1 MNPLS
6 ALPKRLTGLT
16 DKLAGKAARTEDQAK
31 PTHLRPVADDGTV
44 PGATEPGPA
53 VQPAPP
59 SLLERARS
67 EFTPPDIWSKGRPS
81 LLDIVNHGRYGQQVP
96 DEGMARTAARAWSWF
111 AALNAAVAYAWQWVT
126 ERPSRTTIAVALVVL
141 STLVPAAR
149 AVLTVLLWPAH
160 TAIELITDY

>member
-6 ALPKRLTGLT
+6 ALPKKLTNIT
-16 DKLAGKAARTEDQAK
+16 DKLAGKARTDERPQ
-31 PTHLRPVADDGTV
+31 HLRPVADDGTV
-44 PGATEPGPA
+44 PGATEAGPA

-59 SLLERARS
+59 SLLDRAKT

-81 LLDIVNHGRYGQQVP
+81 LLDVVNYGRYGQQVP

-126 ERPSRTTIAVALVVL
+126 ERPSRTTIAVVLVVL

>member
-6 ALPKRLTGLT
+6 ALPKKLTNVT
-16 DKLAGKAARTEDQAK
+16 DKLAGKARTDERPQ
-31 PTHLRPVADDGTV
+31 HLRPVADDGTV

-59 SLLERARS
+59 SLLERART
-67 EFTPPDIWSKGRPS
+67 ELTPPDIWSKGRPS
-81 LLDIVNHGRYGQQVP
+81 LLDVVNHGRYGQQVP
-96 DEGMARTAARAWSWF
+96 DEGLARAAAKAWSWF
-111 AALNAAVAYAWQWVT
+111 AALNAAVAYVWQWVT
-126 ERPSRTTIAVALVVL
+126 ERPSRTTIAVVLVVL